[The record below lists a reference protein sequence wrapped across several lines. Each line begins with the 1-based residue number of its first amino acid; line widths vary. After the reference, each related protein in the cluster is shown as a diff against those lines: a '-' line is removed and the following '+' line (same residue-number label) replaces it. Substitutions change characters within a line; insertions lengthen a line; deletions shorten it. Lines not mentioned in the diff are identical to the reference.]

1 MKGIRKDEEE
11 IQDDLVVEVV
21 LMVNFP
27 LVPFLLVS
35 FPCSSCADDFPAKK
49 KVNNHIV
56 EMQKDPTSCLKT
68 IEKTS
73 YTAQFQEYHIIIYFR
88 GTRSPGTCH
97 PALPPGLVQPLSKKF
112 FKKSSQHGVIHGA
125 GRPPKF

>member
-1 MKGIRKDEEE
+1 MEGNRRDEEE

-56 EMQKDPTSCLKT
+56 EMQKDPTSGTVSRISHHYT
-68 IEKTS
+68 I
-73 YTAQFQEYHIIIYFR
+73 QD
-88 GTRSPGTCH
+88 
-97 PALPPGLVQPLSKKF
+97 L
-112 FKKSSQHGVIHGA
+112 
-125 GRPPKF
+125 